1 MNIRDI
7 MTTGL
12 TTATPDTSLE
22 EIATMMK
29 NENVGTIPI
38 VEDDEL
44 CGLITDRDI
53 VVRCVAE
60 GRNPADI
67 RAEDILSEDLHVIE
81 VDEDADAA
89 AELMA
94 RHQVRRLPV
103 VENGRLVGIVSIGDF
118 AVKEGDDTKSG
129 DTLQGIS
136 KGVKRSSGEKGKSGG
151 NSRSSGATAKNI
163 RAPQKRGVSGE
174 NEGRAGRM
182 RQQGL
187 RDKQDSGSTGR
198 SSVKN
203 AATRG
208 RSIKPGEQGITNR
221 SAGEETKRNER
232 VIPFR
237 DEARSSSRKPA
248 TRKKAG

>member
-1 MNIRDI
+1 MNIREI
-7 MTTGL
+7 MTTGVS
-12 TTATPDTSLE
+12 TAAPDTTVE
-22 EIATMMK
+22 EIATIMK
-29 NENVGTIPI
+29 REDVGAIPI

-44 CGLITDRDI
+44 CGVLTDRDI

-60 GRNPADI
+60 GKNPADT

-81 VDEDADAA
+81 VDDEVEAA
-89 AELMA
+89 AELMS
-94 RHQVRRLPV
+94 RHQIRRLPV
-103 VENGRLVGIVSIGDF
+103 VEDGRLIGILSIGDI
-118 AVKEGDDTKSG
+118 AVKEGDDRTSG

-136 KGVKRSSGEKGKSGG
+136 QGVKKSGG
-151 NSRSSGATAKNI
+151 GRKSARRAPATAENVRSPKKRGMSGAGDG
-163 RAPQKRGVSGE
+163 R
-174 NEGRAGRM
+174 EGRLRK
-182 RQQGL
+182 QGL

-198 SSVKN
+198 SSVRN

-208 RSIKPGEQGITNR
+208 RDIKPGKQGITNR

>member
-7 MTTGL
+7 MTTGVS
-12 TTATPDTSLE
+12 TAAPDTSLE
-22 EIATMMK
+22 EIATIMK
-29 NENVGTIPI
+29 KEDVGAIPI

-44 CGLITDRDI
+44 CGMITDRDI

-60 GRNPADI
+60 GKNPADTH
-67 RAEDILSEDLHVIE
+67 AEDILSEDLHIIE
-81 VDEDADAA
+81 VDEDVDTAA
-89 AELMA
+89 QLMS

-103 VENGRLVGIVSIGDF
+103 VEEGRLVGILAIGDI
-118 AVKEGDDTKSG
+118 AVKEGDDRTSG

-136 KGVKRSSGEKGKSGG
+136 KGVKKSGG
-151 NSRSSGATAKNI
+151 GARQSNRNSPATAERV
-163 RAPQKRGVSGE
+163 RAPQKRGVSGA
-174 NEGRAGRM
+174 NKGREGRL

-198 SSVKN
+198 SSVRSS
-203 AATRG
+203 ATRG
-208 RSIKPGEQGITNR
+208 RDIKPNKQGITNR

-237 DEARSSSRKPA
+237 DEAKSSARKPA
-248 TRKKAG
+248 TRKRAG

>member
-1 MNIRDI
+1 MNIRDM
-7 MTTGL
+7 MTTGVS
-12 TTATPDTSLE
+12 TAAPDTTVE
-22 EIATMMK
+22 EIATIMK
-29 NENVGTIPI
+29 REDVGAIPI

-44 CGLITDRDI
+44 CGVLTDRDI

-60 GRNPADI
+60 GKNPADT

-81 VDEDADAA
+81 VDDDVDAA
-89 AELMA
+89 AELMS
-94 RHQVRRLPV
+94 RHQIRRLPV
-103 VENGRLVGIVSIGDF
+103 VEDGRLIGILSIGDI
-118 AVKEGDDTKSG
+118 AVKEGDDRTSG
-129 DTLQGIS
+129 DMLQGIS
-136 KGVKRSSGEKGKSGG
+136 QGVKKSGG
-151 NSRSSGATAKNI
+151 GGRKTARRTAEKV
-163 RAPQKRGVSGE
+163 RAPQKRGVSGGGE
-174 NEGRAGRM
+174 RREGRL
-182 RQQGL
+182 RQHGL

-198 SSVKN
+198 SSVGN

-208 RSIKPGEQGITNR
+208 RDIKPSKQGITNR

>member
-1 MNIRDI
+1 MNIREI
-7 MTTGL
+7 MTTGVS
-12 TTATPDTSLE
+12 TAAPDTTVE
-22 EIATMMK
+22 EIATIMK
-29 NENVGTIPI
+29 REDVGAIPI

-44 CGLITDRDI
+44 CGVLTDRDI

-60 GRNPADI
+60 GKNPADT

-81 VDEDADAA
+81 VDDEVEAA
-89 AELMA
+89 AELMS
-94 RHQVRRLPV
+94 RHQIRRLPV
-103 VENGRLVGIVSIGDF
+103 VEDGRLIGILSIGDI
-118 AVKEGDDTKSG
+118 AVKEGDDRTSG

-136 KGVKRSSGEKGKSGG
+136 QGVKKSGG
-151 NSRSSGATAKNI
+151 GRKSARRAPATAENVRAPKKRGMSGAGDG
-163 RAPQKRGVSGE
+163 R
-174 NEGRAGRM
+174 EGRLRK
-182 RQQGL
+182 QGL

-198 SSVKN
+198 SSVRN

-208 RSIKPGEQGITNR
+208 RDIKPGKQGITNR

>member
-7 MTTGL
+7 MTTGVS
-12 TTATPDTSLE
+12 TAAPDTTVE
-22 EIATMMK
+22 EIATIMK
-29 NENVGTIPI
+29 REDVGAIPI
-38 VEDDEL
+38 VDDEEL
-44 CGLITDRDI
+44 CGVLTDRDI

-60 GRNPADI
+60 GKNPADT

-81 VDEDADAA
+81 VDDEVDAA
-89 AELMA
+89 AELMS
-94 RHQVRRLPV
+94 RQQIRRLPV
-103 VENGRLVGIVSIGDF
+103 VENGRLIGILSIGDI
-118 AVKEGDDTKSG
+118 AVKEGDDRTSG

-136 KGVKRSSGEKGKSGG
+136 QGVKKSDGG
-151 NSRSSGATAKNI
+151 GRKSARQAPATAKNI
-163 RAPQKRGVSGE
+163 SAPKKRGVAGQG
-174 NEGRAGRM
+174 EGREGRL

-187 RDKQDSGSTGR
+187 RDKQDPGSTGR
-198 SSVKN
+198 SSVRN

-208 RSIKPGEQGITNR
+208 RDIKPTKQGITNR

>member
-7 MTTGL
+7 MTTGVS
-12 TTATPDTSLE
+12 TAAPDTTIE
-22 EIATMMK
+22 EIATIMK
-29 NENVGTIPI
+29 REDVGAIPI

-44 CGLITDRDI
+44 CGVLTDRDI

-60 GRNPADI
+60 GKNPADT

-81 VDEDADAA
+81 VDDDVDAA
-89 AELMA
+89 AELMS
-94 RHQVRRLPV
+94 RQQIRRLPV
-103 VENGRLVGIVSIGDF
+103 VENGRLVGILSIGDI
-118 AVKEGDDTKSG
+118 AVKEGDDRTSG

-136 KGVKRSSGEKGKSGG
+136 QGVKKSGG
-151 NSRSSGATAKNI
+151 SAGKNAGRSAATAKNI
-163 RAPQKRGVSGE
+163 RAPQKRSVSGE
-174 NEGRAGRM
+174 GEARQGRL

-187 RDKQDSGSTGR
+187 RDKKDSGSTGR
-198 SSVKN
+198 SSVRN

-208 RSIKPGEQGITNR
+208 RDIKPDKQGITNR

-237 DEARSSSRKPA
+237 EEARSSSGKPA
-248 TRKKAG
+248 SRKKAG

>member
-7 MTTGL
+7 MTIGVS
-12 TTATPDTSLE
+12 TAAPDTTLE
-22 EIATMMK
+22 EIATIMK
-29 NENVGTIPI
+29 KEDIGAIPI
-38 VEDDEL
+38 IEDDEL
-44 CGLITDRDI
+44 CGMITDRDI

-60 GRNPADI
+60 GKDPADT

-81 VDEDADAA
+81 VNADVDAA
-89 AELMA
+89 ADLMS

-103 VENGRLVGIVSIGDF
+103 VEEGRLVGILAIGDI
-118 AVKEGDDTKSG
+118 AVKEGDDRTSG

-136 KGVKRSSGEKGKSGG
+136 QGVRKSGG
-151 NSRSSGATAKNI
+151 ARQSSRKAPATAEKV
-163 RAPQKRGVSGE
+163 RAPQKRGTSGRGQGR
-174 NEGRAGRM
+174 EGTV

-198 SSVKN
+198 SSIRN

-208 RSIKPGEQGITNR
+208 RDIKPNKQGITNR